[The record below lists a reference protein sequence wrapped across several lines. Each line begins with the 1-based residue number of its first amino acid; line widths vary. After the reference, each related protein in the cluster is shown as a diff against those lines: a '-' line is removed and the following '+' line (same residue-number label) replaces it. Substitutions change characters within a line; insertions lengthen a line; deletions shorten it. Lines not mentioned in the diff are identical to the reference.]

1 VQRRIQAIALLLVVA
16 APGGV
21 VHAQGTTEP
30 GLDLVS
36 LFYLAEYGA
45 VDEKNLEGR
54 SVQVYRIPIGIR
66 MRDEVERGWGL
77 KLMLPVSIGGYEL
90 RAATDVG
97 DLVERIETVTI
108 YPGVEFQVPVGERW
122 FLRPYAEVGVIS
134 AFGDRGSEELY
145 AAGVKWRVE
154 LGGESVRWRL
164 GGEGRFSVGTSPAG
178 DSIDFMELAIGP
190 EVSIPLG
197 VEIAGQAADLAPF
210 ALYRRFSGL
219 EIPLPDRDPASLE
232 RQYEVG
238 LTFGTEPRHV
248 VWGIRMPRVGVSYR
262 FGDGIDAWR
271 IVFGFPF

>member
-1 VQRRIQAIALLLVVA
+1 MERLTRVIAVMLVIAVSGRVA
-16 APGGV
+16 V
-21 VHAQGTTEP
+21 AQDPAGSD
-30 GLDLVS
+30 LDLVS
-36 LFYLAEYGA
+36 LFYLSEYGGPG
-45 VDEKNLEGR
+45 EGVSGS

-108 YPGVEFQVPVGERW
+108 YPGFEFQVPVGERW

-145 AAGVKWRVE
+145 AAGLKWRVE
-154 LGGESVRWRL
+154 LGGEKVHWRL
-164 GGEGRFSVGTSPAG
+164 GGEGTFSVGTSPAG
-178 DSIDFMELAIGP
+178 ESIDFMEFALGP
-190 EVSIPLG
+190 EVSIRLNFTIG
-197 VEIAGQAADLAPF
+197 GRAADVAPF
-210 ALYRRFSGL
+210 AIYRRFSGL
-219 EIPLPDRDPASLE
+219 EIPLPDREPASLE
-232 RQYEVG
+232 EQYEVG

-248 VWGIRMPRVGVSYR
+248 VWGIRVPRFGVSYR

-271 IVFGFPF
+271 VVFGFPF